1 MDDKTW
7 WQLVKDGKDE
17 GWKLV
22 WERVVEPESKS
33 MRSSEMMERFSL
45 TAGDLMG
52 MLFDE
57 MIGKRKIDLY
67 RGEGSFEGWLKRYV
81 RGYVLNADPNKHGEI
96 SIEGAHPDAEGEG
109 EAMSLPTQDKETIRL
124 EVWRMTLYFFRLLWN
139 EDPERCYIHL
149 LKTRYFMS
157 SEEIKDFLD
166 VSSAANVDQIFSRSC
181 WPCALSS
188 RDRKSGERK
197 GKHEQETRTYIWRD
211 SGGRNAYGSPWLW
224 RSARRLWP

>member
-33 MRSSEMMERFSL
+33 MRSADMMERFSL
-45 TAGDLMG
+45 TAGDL
-52 MLFDE
+52 
-57 MIGKRKIDLY
+57 
-67 RGEGSFEGWLKRYV
+67 GSFEGWLKRYV
-81 RGYVLNADPNKHGEI
+81 RGYVLNANPNKHGEI
-96 SIEGAHPDAEGEG
+96 SIEGAHPDAEGEN
-109 EAMSLPTQDKETIRL
+109 EAMALPTQDKETIRI

-149 LKTRYFMS
+149 LKTRFFLS

-166 VSSAANVDQIFSRSC
+166 VSSAANVDQIFSRSIKFMRES
-181 WPCALSS
+181 WKKW
-188 RDRKSGERK
+188 DRIKK
-197 GKHEQETRTYIWRD
+197 
-211 SGGRNAYGSPWLW
+211 
-224 RSARRLWP
+224 